1 MRTFAPSL
9 AIPSSLLLALALAG
23 PASAQQERYQ
33 LERTED
39 GYVRLDTQTGEMSR
53 CEENGTEL
61 ICRPAS
67 EANADSRDQ
76 RRNDAKARD
85 QIELELET
93 PDDAAPADE
102 IDRLRDTVEALE
114 QRIEALEAAKPVDV
128 LPTEQEFER
137 TMDYAERFLRRFM
150 GVAKELDDKKPDSA
164 DEPAPNRT

>member
-1 MRTFAPSL
+1 MRPFAPSL
-9 AIPSSLLLALALAG
+9 AFSLLLAN
-23 PASAQQERYQ
+23 PASSQQEQRYQ

-53 CEENGTEL
+53 CQENGTEL
-61 ICRPAS
+61 TCRPAS
-67 EANADSRDQ
+67 EASERSRDQ
-76 RRNDAKARD
+76 RRNGAETRD

-93 PDDAAPADE
+93 PDDTAAADE

-114 QRIEALEAAKPVDV
+114 QRIEALEAAKPIDV

-150 GVAKELDDKKPDSA
+150 GVAKELDDKKPDSSA
-164 DEPAPNRT
+164 EPAPNRT